1 MWTIRDGGKRACEM
15 RMRWNDDAGTRRA
28 RETGR
33 RLTERGERSNETQ
46 RDVCT
51 ERVVRFIV
59 TFCAWREEGMEE
71 DADEFNEA
79 FLGFLLNLHGAKD
92 KAVRFRACQ
101 IIAGVLNGLGADAE
115 VSDELYE
122 RMTDV
127 MLERIR
133 DKMPPVRAQA
143 ARALSRLQDGGE
155 TQDFSQ
161 DDITQAFVELLG
173 SEKNKEVRK
182 AILGSLA
189 ISDYTIPCVVERT
202 RDVAEDVRRI
212 AFLALTSKVP
222 VESVSIAHRALV
234 LRRGLN
240 DRAPMVRSASV
251 EMLKRWLEAFQ
262 GDVVKFLTALDVESN
277 ESEAA
282 LALKELITIGRIKPM
297 DVCKDVE
304 LVSKG
309 LKRDIDV
316 DGLMTPEEGL
326 YWRVVLQHLAEAS
339 AVKGANSAQSVGQ
352 AREIAVAEV
361 GEMIE
366 AMESAL
372 PPTAMD
378 LLSIVS
384 SHAKSAEGKF
394 AARQLLPLLKCVD
407 LNDGA
412 IRRGAINLVA
422 EQLHVKPVVNSHGS
436 SYACGGDGKWESALV
451 EIARLVANDSTEFA
465 GLVLDAADSL
475 QMSGTAESLT
485 QALYIAG
492 SLLERTSKRLPSVA
506 AEAVMD
512 SLIKPAVTHSTTA
525 VRRESMRV
533 LGLLL
538 ASQGVINPDAV
549 VILRT
554 ALSADAAPVRCM
566 AARALGDAALLHGP
580 AALDKYRVLVDP
592 EDEDVTE
599 SAFNASLPLEIAL
612 MKCLD
617 EEGKPF
623 VFKAN
628 AYDLE
633 DVDVEDVD
641 ATKAAAAVEAEESVG
656 TVAAESLCKIILR
669 RGEGAFE
676 AAAAVVSRL
685 LGSYFA
691 ADAQRRPR
699 LAQCLAV
706 FFPALASGPED
717 RRRLLADC
725 ALPAL
730 RAAAKIKGLSR
741 VAALLVQLLTAS
753 EEPTASGAELALAL
767 ANESLALSTKQTPSG
782 AQAPL
787 AKAYTNAIAR
797 VLSVVP
803 VKSTRDEV
811 DVAEK
816 VELNDT
822 LTKAWHAAVLA
833 AERTKEK
840 SAAKDLAM
848 AAERLRS
855 NCLATQKTVA
865 PETEGSEGIA
875 VPADDDDLST
885 QMNDD
890 VRAAVMEYAE
900 ELANGADVPFCGS
913 KVKAAKVKAA
923 PAVPTR
929 ESRSRASKTAAADK
943 LKDDD
948 LKKPLPKVTPERKSR
963 SRRGALQETN

>member
-1 MWTIRDGGKRACEM
+1 M
-15 RMRWNDDAGTRRA
+15 
-28 RETGR
+28 
-33 RLTERGERSNETQ
+33 
-46 RDVCT
+46 
-51 ERVVRFIV
+51 VRFIV
-59 TFCAWREEGMEE
+59 SFCAWREPGCEE
-71 DADEFNEA
+71 DADDFNEA
-79 FLGFLLNLHGAKD
+79 FLGFLLNLHTAKD
-92 KAVRFRACQ
+92 KAIRFRACQ
-101 IIAGVLNGLGADAE
+101 IVAGVLNGLGADAE
-115 VSDELYE
+115 VSDDLYE

-133 DKMPPVRAQA
+133 DKMPAVRAQA

-155 TQDFSQ
+155 SQDFSQ
-161 DDITQAFVELLG
+161 DEITQAFVELLG

-189 ISDYTIPCVVERT
+189 ISDCTVPCVIERT

-234 LRRGLN
+234 LKRGLN
-240 DRAPMVRSASV
+240 DRAPVVRSASV
-251 EMLKRWLEAFQ
+251 EMLKRWIDAFE
-262 GDVVKFLTALDVESN
+262 GDVIKFLAALDVETN
-277 ESEAA
+277 EPEAE
-282 LALKELITIGRIKPM
+282 LAMKELIAIGRVKPM
-297 DVCKDVE
+297 EVCKDAD
-304 LVSKG
+304 LVARA
-309 LKRDIDV
+309 LKRDLQTQ
-316 DGLMTPEEGL
+316 GLMSPEEGL
-326 YWRVVLQHLAEAS
+326 FWRVVLTHLAEAS
-339 AVKGANSAQSVGQ
+339 AAKGADSAQAVGQ

-366 AMESAL
+366 AMEAAM
-372 PPTAMD
+372 PPTATD
-378 LLSIVS
+378 LLAIVTA
-384 SHAKSAEGKF
+384 HATSDEGKF
-394 AARQLLPLLKCVD
+394 VARQLLPLLKCVD

-412 IRRGAINLVA
+412 IRRGAINLVT
-422 EQLHVKPVVNSHGS
+422 EQLRIEPIVSTHGS
-436 SYACGGDGKWESALV
+436 SYACGGDGKWETALV
-451 EIARLVANDSTEFA
+451 EFARLVANDPTEFA

-475 QMSGTAESLT
+475 QMCGTAESLT

-492 SLLERTSKRLPSVA
+492 SLLERTTKRLPSVA

-512 SLIKPAVTHSTTA
+512 SLIRPAVTHSTTA

-533 LGLLL
+533 LGLLV
-538 ASQGVINPDAV
+538 ASQGVISPEAV

-566 AARALGDAALLHGP
+566 AARALGDAALIHGP
-580 AALDKYRVLVDP
+580 AALDQHRVLVDP
-592 EDEDVTE
+592 DDADATE
-599 SAFNASLPLEIAL
+599 SQINASLPLELAL

-623 VFKAN
+623 EFKSDAL
-628 AYDLE
+628 DLE

-641 ATKAAAAVEAEESVG
+641 ATKAAAAIEAEESVG
-656 TVAAESLCKIILR
+656 TVAAESLCKIVLR

-676 AAAAVVSRL
+676 AAAAVISRL

-753 EEPTASGAELALAL
+753 EEPTSGGAELALAL

-782 AQAPL
+782 AQATL
-787 AKAYTNAIAR
+787 AKAYINGVTR
-797 VLSVVP
+797 VLSLVP
-803 VKSTRDEV
+803 VKSARLETDA
-811 DVAEK
+811 AEQ
-816 VELNDT
+816 VELNET

-833 AERTKEK
+833 AERVKEK
-840 SAAKDLAM
+840 SAAKDLAA

-855 NCLATQKTVA
+855 HCLAA
-865 PETEGSEGIA
+865 PKGTPQAEDDGIV
-875 VPADDDDLST
+875 VPTDSDDLST
-885 QMNDD
+885 QLDDD
-890 VRAAVMEYAE
+890 VRAAVMEHAI
-900 ELANGADVPFCGS
+900 ELANGNEVPFAGS
-913 KVKAAKVKAA
+913 KVKPAKEPKA

-929 ESRSRASKTAAADK
+929 ESRSRASKTAATDK

-948 LKKPLPKVTPERKSR
+948 LKKPLPKMTPERKRS
-963 SRRGALQETN
+963 SRRGALQDMN

>member
-1 MWTIRDGGKRACEM
+1 MCDSQ
-15 RMRWNDDAGTRRA
+15 
-28 RETGR
+28 RE
-33 RLTERGERSNETQ
+33 L
-46 RDVCT
+46 CT
-51 ERVVRFIV
+51 ERVIRFIV
-59 TFCAWREEGMEE
+59 TFCAWREPGIEE

-79 FLGFLLNLHGAKD
+79 FLGFLLNLHTAKD
-92 KAVRFRACQ
+92 KAIRFRACQ
-101 IIAGVLNGLGADAE
+101 IVAGVLNGLGAEAE
-115 VSDELYE
+115 VSDDLYD
-122 RMTDV
+122 RMTEV

-133 DKMPPVRAQA
+133 DKMPAVRAQA

-155 TQDFSQ
+155 SQDFSQ
-161 DDITQAFVELLG
+161 DEITQAFVELLG

-189 ISDYTIPCVVERT
+189 ISDCTVPCVVERT

-240 DRAPMVRSASV
+240 DRAPIVRSASV
-251 EMLKRWLEAFQ
+251 EMLKRWLEAFD
-262 GDVVKFLTALDVESN
+262 GDVIRFLTALDVETN
-277 ESEAA
+277 EAEAE
-282 LALKELITIGRIKPM
+282 LAMKELIAIGRVKPM
-297 DVCKDVE
+297 EVCKNAD
-304 LVSKG
+304 LVAKG
-309 LKRDIDV
+309 LKRDV
-316 DGLMTPEEGL
+316 ATDGLLTPEEGL
-326 YWRVVLQHLAEAS
+326 FWRMVLQYLADAS
-339 AVKGANSAQSVGQ
+339 AAKGADSAQSVGQ

-361 GEMIE
+361 GELIE
-366 AMESAL
+366 AMEAAL
-372 PPTAMD
+372 PPTATD
-378 LLSIVS
+378 LLAIVTA
-384 SHAKSAEGKF
+384 HATTAEGKF

-412 IRRGAINLVA
+412 IRRGAIQLVA
-422 EQLHVKPVVNSHGS
+422 QQLRVEPVVSSHGS

-451 EIARLVANDSTEFA
+451 DFARLVANDSAEFA
-465 GLVLDAADSL
+465 GLVLDSADAL
-475 QMSGTAESLT
+475 RMCGTAESLT

-492 SLLERTSKRLPSVA
+492 SLLERVTKRLPSVA

-512 SLIKPAVTHSTTA
+512 SLIRPAVTHSTTA

-533 LGLLL
+533 LGLLV
-538 ASQGVINPDAV
+538 ASQGVVSAEAV
-549 VILRT
+549 IILRT

-566 AARALGDAALLHGP
+566 AARALGDAALIHGP
-580 AALDKYRVLVDP
+580 AALDQHLDVVDP
-592 EDEDVTE
+592 ENDEVTE
-599 SAFNASLPLEIAL
+599 AQFNASIPLEHAF

-623 VFKAN
+623 VFKSN
-628 AYDLE
+628 ALDLE
-633 DVDVEDVD
+633 DVYAEDVD
-641 ATKAAAAVEAEESVG
+641 ATKAAAAVEAEESVA

-676 AAAAVVSRL
+676 AAASVVSRL

-717 RRRLLADC
+717 RRRVLADC

-730 RAAAKIKGLSR
+730 RAAAKVKGLSK

-753 EEPTASGAELALAL
+753 DEATSGGAELALAL
-767 ANESLALSTKQTPSG
+767 ANESLALSTKQMPTG
-782 AQAPL
+782 AQATL
-787 AKAYTNAIAR
+787 AKAYINGVAR
-797 VLSVVP
+797 VLAMVP
-803 VKSTRDEV
+803 VKSAKREPDA
-811 DVAEK
+811 AEK
-816 VELNDT
+816 QELHET

-840 SAAKDLAM
+840 TAAKDLVA

-855 NCLATQKTVA
+855 HCLAVSMQSQSPA
-865 PETEGSEGIA
+865 SEEISIP
-875 VPADDDDLST
+875 VDNDDLST
-885 QMNDD
+885 LLDGD
-890 VRAAVMEYAE
+890 VRMAVMEHAL
-900 ELANGADVPFCGS
+900 ELANGDEVPFAGS
-913 KVKAAKVKAA
+913 KVKAAKEKLA

-929 ESRSRASKTAAADK
+929 ESRSRASKTAATER

-948 LKKPLPKVTPERKSR
+948 LTKPLPKITPERKSR
-963 SRRGALQETN
+963 SSRRGALLDAN

>member
-1 MWTIRDGGKRACEM
+1 MVLISFLCANETKRD
-15 RMRWNDDAGTRRA
+15 
-28 RETGR
+28 RETDGSACVSR
-33 RLTERGERSNETQ
+33 AHRTQ
-46 RDVCT
+46 RDLCT

-59 TFCAWREEGMEE
+59 TFCVWREEGIEE

-79 FLGFLLNLHGAKD
+79 FLGFLLNLHVAKE
-92 KAVRFRACQ
+92 KAIRFRVCQ
-101 IIAGVLNGLGADAE
+101 IIAGVLNGLGPEAE
-115 VSDELYE
+115 ISDDLYE

-155 TQDFSQ
+155 TEDFSQ

-240 DRAPMVRSASV
+240 DRVPTVRSASV
-251 EMLKRWLEAFQ
+251 EMLKRWLEAFE
-262 GDVVKFLTALDVESN
+262 GDVFKFLAALDVESN
-277 ESEAA
+277 ETEAE
-282 LALKELITIGRIKPM
+282 LALKELITVGRIKPM
-297 DVCKDVE
+297 EVCKNAE
-304 LVSKG
+304 LTVKG
-309 LKRDIDV
+309 LRRDLAA
-316 DGLMTPEEGL
+316 DGMLTAEQAL

-339 AVKGANSAQSVGQ
+339 AAKGSTSAQSVGQ

-366 AMESAL
+366 ALESAM
-372 PPTAMD
+372 PPTAME
-378 LLSIVS
+378 LLSLVDA
-384 SHAKSAEGKF
+384 HARNEDGKF
-394 AARQLLPLLKCVD
+394 AARQLLPLLQCVD

-412 IRRGAINLVA
+412 IRRGAINLIA
-422 EQLHVKPVVNSHGS
+422 DQLREEPRVNAHGS
-436 SYACGGDGKWESALV
+436 SYACGGDGKWENALID
-451 EIARLVANDSTEFA
+451 IARLVATESTEFA

-475 QMSGTAESLT
+475 QLMGTAESLT
-485 QALYIAG
+485 QALFVAG
-492 SLLERTSKRLPSVA
+492 SLLERVSKRLPSVA

-538 ASQGVINPDAV
+538 CSQGVVNPDAV

-592 EDEDVTE
+592 DDEDVTE
-599 SAFNASLPLEIAL
+599 SAFNAGLPLEVAF

-617 EEGKPF
+617 EEGRPF
-623 VFKAN
+623 FFKAD

-633 DVDVEDVD
+633 DVDVEDVA

-656 TVAAESLCKIILR
+656 TVAAEALCKIILR
-669 RGEGAFE
+669 RGEGAFD
-676 AAAAVVSRL
+676 AAAAVVARL

-706 FFPALASGPED
+706 FFPALASAPED
-717 RRRLLADC
+717 RRRILADC

-753 EEPTASGAELALAL
+753 EAPLPNAAELALLL
-767 ANESLALSTKQTPSG
+767 ANESLALSTKQMPTG
-782 AQAPL
+782 AQGTL
-787 AKAYTNAIAR
+787 AKAYVNGVAR
-797 VLSVVP
+797 LLSLLP
-803 VKSTRDEV
+803 VKSAKDEH
-811 DVAEK
+811 DPAEK
-816 VELNDT
+816 VELNDA

-840 SAAKDLAM
+840 QAAKDLAL

-855 NCLATQKTVA
+855 HCDAAPKPAVAAQGGGDENDDDNAEEEELTV
-865 PETEGSEGIA
+865 PK
-875 VPADDDDLST
+875 DDDDLST
-885 QMNDD
+885 QLDDD
-890 VRAAVMEYAE
+890 VREAVLERAL
-900 ELANGADVPFCGS
+900 ELANSNDVPFAGS
-913 KVKAAKVKAA
+913 KVKAAKVKTA

-929 ESRSRASKTAAADK
+929 ESRARASKTAAAQK
-943 LKDDD
+943 LVDDD
-948 LKKPLPKVTPERKSR
+948 LKKPLPKVTPERR
-963 SRRGALQETN
+963 SRRSALQDAN

>member
-1 MWTIRDGGKRACEM
+1 
-15 RMRWNDDAGTRRA
+15 
-28 RETGR
+28 
-33 RLTERGERSNETQ
+33 
-46 RDVCT
+46 
-51 ERVVRFIV
+51 
-59 TFCAWREEGMEE
+59 MEE

-79 FLGFLLNLHGAKD
+79 FLGFLLNLHTAKD
-92 KAVRFRACQ
+92 KAIRFRACQ
-101 IIAGVLNGLGADAE
+101 IIAGVLNGLGPDAE

-155 TQDFSQ
+155 SDDFSQ

-189 ISDYTIPCVVERT
+189 ISDFTIPCVVERT

-234 LRRGLN
+234 LRRGLS

-251 EMLKRWLEAFQ
+251 EMLKRWLDAFQ
-262 GDVVKFLTALDVESN
+262 GDVIKFLTALAVEFN
-277 ESEAA
+277 ENEAE
-282 LALKELITIGRIKPM
+282 LALRELIAIGRVKPM
-297 DVCKDVE
+297 EVCKNEDMVR
-304 LVSKG
+304 KG
-309 LKRDIDV
+309 LKRDTEA
-316 DGLMTPEEGL
+316 DGLMSAEEAL
-326 YWRVVLQHLAEAS
+326 YWRVVMQHLADAS
-339 AVKGANSAQSVGQ
+339 NAMGSNSAQSVGQ
-352 AREIAVAEV
+352 AREIAAAEV

-366 AMESAL
+366 AMECAL

-378 LLSIVS
+378 LLALVQ
-384 SHAKSAEGKF
+384 SHATTSGGKF

-412 IRRGAINLVA
+412 IRRGAMHLVA
-422 EQLHVKPVVNSHGS
+422 EQLRVAPSVDARGS
-436 SYACGGDGKWESALV
+436 SYACGGDGEWERALI
-451 EIARLVANDSTEFA
+451 EIARLVANGSTEFA
-465 GLVLDAADSL
+465 GIILDAADSL
-475 QMSGTAESLT
+475 QMLNTAESLT
-485 QALYIAG
+485 QALFIAG
-492 SLLERTSKRLPSVA
+492 TLLEQTQKRLPSIA

-512 SLIKPAVTHSTTA
+512 SLIKPAVTHATTA

-533 LGLLL
+533 LGLLV
-538 ASQGVINPDAV
+538 ASQGVINPEAV

-566 AARALGDAALLHGP
+566 AARALGDAALLHGL
-580 AALDKYRVLVDP
+580 AALDQHRVLVNS
-592 EDEDVTE
+592 EDEDVSE
-599 SAFNASLPLEIAL
+599 SDFNASLPLETAF

-623 VFKAN
+623 AFKAD

-633 DVDVEDVD
+633 DVNVEDVD

-676 AAAAVVSRL
+676 AAASVVARL

-706 FFPALASGPED
+706 FFPALASAPED

-730 RAAAKIKGLSR
+730 RAAAKVKGLSR
-741 VAALLVQLLTAS
+741 VAALLVQLLTAG
-753 EEPTASGAELALAL
+753 EGATTNGAELALAL
-767 ANESLALSTKQTPSG
+767 ANESLALSTKQTPTG
-782 AQAPL
+782 AQGTL
-787 AKAYTNAIAR
+787 AKAYINGVAR
-797 VLSVVP
+797 VLSLIP
-803 VKSTRDEV
+803 VKSAKDELNM
-811 DVAEK
+811 AEK
-816 VELNDT
+816 VELNDV

-833 AERTKEK
+833 AERTNEK
-840 SAAKDLAM
+840 AAAKDLAC

-855 NCLATQKTVA
+855 HCVATPKPPAAVEGE
-865 PETEGSEGIA
+865 PDETA
-875 VPADDDDLST
+875 AYAALDVPMDDDDLST
-885 QMNDD
+885 QLNDD
-890 VRAAVMEYAE
+890 VREAVMEYAR
-900 ELANGADVPFCGS
+900 ELANSNEVPFTGS
-913 KVKAAKVKAA
+913 KVKDAKVKTA

-929 ESRSRASKTAAADK
+929 ESRSRASKTKASEK
-943 LKDDD
+943 LVDDD
-948 LKKPLPKVTPERKSR
+948 LRKPLPKVTPTRESTR
-963 SRRGALQETN
+963 SRRGALRETN